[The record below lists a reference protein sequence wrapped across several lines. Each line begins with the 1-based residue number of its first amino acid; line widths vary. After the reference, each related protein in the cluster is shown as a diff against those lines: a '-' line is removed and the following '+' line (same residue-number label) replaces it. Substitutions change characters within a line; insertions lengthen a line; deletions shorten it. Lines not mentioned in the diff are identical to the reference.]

1 MSWWENDPIAGQSP
15 SKGDEWWANDPV
27 VVSKKAPAPPPLPKE
42 TLIGAGIEGL
52 KGDLRTGGARIL
64 HAVGAPEWAGEVEKQ
79 AQENYARQATR
90 PLTEIEENPWTWNS
104 AKGIYEQ
111 AVSSLPSMAPVMAG
125 GATGAAIGLA
135 GGPLGSLAGSL
146 IGGAAAAIPQF
157 IGSNLKRQTEEN
169 KVPLADTDLATAS
182 GTALAQASLD
192 SLLGGGLFGG
202 LFKVPA
208 SIAKKTVS
216 RMAAKAIEGGLTE
229 GLTEMAQQWLE
240 VLQANPEK
248 AYAMPPEVRKEIRDS
263 GIVGGAMGLLGGG
276 ASGIKKPQADPSPTA
291 DDPSVPPAPPSTPPP
306 GPAGLL
312 EYRPNMPEYPNEW
325 APQTYPAGRH
335 DLDPTSTGWGEPK
348 PAPDL
353 TPQKLL
359 PYIERPDEYP
369 NPYAPQVYPA
379 DRHDGTP
386 GSTGYGGD
394 DTQPPLGSP
403 PPGGPSGPAGG
414 PSGPAVPPPPASPAP
429 PPAAPVAPPAAP
441 VAPSPP
447 PPPKAPAGKKDN
459 TGQQVFDH
467 IAEQLRAVAQ
477 QEIAAGQKASANP
490 IQINAMAKIW
500 RDRYETLARL
510 KGTTAFDEYKLENL
524 SVQYGGDPNAQPEV
538 AAPPPKKFLKK
549 PTAAPEVPAAPEQS
563 KTQFFNNEIL
573 RLQKK
578 GVKDP
583 VAEATKTTEA
593 KYPTKTTSAS
603 AQTNYPAK
611 RPSEND
617 NSYYDRVVVEAYN
630 NGMPLPEAKKF
641 AEAATDHHWPP
652 KNKTT
657 LSQLGSAFRNW
668 FGRSKVAN
676 EDGAPITLYHG
687 TSKDK
692 DFSGFKVGPHGAWFT
707 TDPESASQY
716 AMQNDSMGYRQGAG
730 WKMEKTN
737 TASRVMPVHVRIENP
752 YTMTRA
758 DTDQLNQASGRL
770 GAMGYKKVQS
780 DFFNQLRRQGYDGV
794 TYGNG
799 VWVVLKDA
807 NQIKS
812 VHNRGTY
819 DSGSNIL
826 KQEGDIKGPQEGLIE
841 DRGTWWANF
850 KRWAKGA
857 PLVERPAN
865 YRGGPAVF
873 KAYHGTTHGN
883 IRRVNSRKGDK
894 TGALGQGFYV
904 STNPR
909 DASANYG
916 TREGP
921 DAVHRVNRRTSEIDD
936 YLTNLPKEERA
947 KYLSEYLANNGPWD
961 ANSFVGK
968 VLKGKYWPEA
978 LLSLPNKVYDALEA
992 QEGNNVSRS
1001 IAEKEIFGDTSGVVM
1016 PVYVRLNNPMDM
1028 RTNGTN
1034 FTGRDYTRLI
1044 KALNDLADSHPNAD
1058 VAGPVNILN
1067 NQYQNTG
1074 NVSAKDVY
1082 DIIRKFGHVDPDP
1095 EFGGFGQLIQDLAK
1109 KLNYDGLI
1117 QQAGQQ
1123 FSNMEEMT
1131 KDTLHVVPF
1140 NDGQTKSQFNRGT
1153 FDETNRLL
1161 KQNPDQKTAENIVNA
1176 EIELLPN
1183 SAIIRLYKA
1192 ANVSSFMHES
1202 SHLWLRSMVKNAPF
1216 HSQIAKDVE
1225 TIRDWV
1231 GNKGEPFTTAQHE
1244 KFARGFELFLY
1255 SGRGPTA
1262 ALTKI
1267 FKQFATWLKGVYA
1280 KASDI
1285 RTPDGKSIEVPEH
1298 IMQVYERM
1306 FSVDEKT
1313 AADGRTSYSLN
1324 ADPLP
1329 ISGVAEKFSQDKE
1342 GKNISIQGGFS
1353 TAEALNVLGMTMY
1366 SDRIDQVTAKE
1377 LVQNSFDAIKAAQ
1390 KNKTLNGRGKVEIFA
1405 NNATNTVTIK
1415 DNGIGMST
1423 PTVTKAFFTVFGT
1436 EKKGLS
1442 PQESSGG
1449 YGLAKIAFLLGSKEI
1464 YVKTTHNGVTTEV
1477 RSNPEAIKNML
1488 TNNVPIQARVS
1499 NTPDRPNGTVVQV
1512 TFPSEK
1518 KNKDGTKT
1526 PFQMFG
1532 GYSRPNILGSKF
1544 VGNFDIYNSN
1554 TKENN
1559 PDEMRSN
1566 DYDKSSA
1573 TDMDKFLP
1581 PKQMNFPWG
1590 KIELFLGK
1598 DMQKYGG
1605 SVAVNSAGMPQFN
1618 WNVKDVGGKSPV
1630 IDAIVNVLPNN
1641 RPVQDVTA
1649 EDSRS
1654 GGDVYPFRTDREN
1667 WAPQIA
1673 KDVGNISQ
1681 AIMAESNR
1689 RAIAE
1694 DVKKMSS
1701 LMEMPYT
1708 SLGSSTSGKW
1718 KEMQSTVTE
1727 AMMAENNFASDTAK
1741 LNPSNPYFHSNLN
1754 IDVIERAKEKSGT
1767 DPKKAQEF
1775 FAKFGSIVKDF
1786 AFTLGRVASE
1796 GGEKNFAAF
1805 VSGDKRIVGVS
1816 LDKEY
1821 RGVSTRV
1828 PFNGFFINPLALQR
1842 AGTVAGGRT
1851 TSPRGIAAKWY
1862 ALMIHEASHEIE
1874 RNHGASFASQE
1885 IDLASAIG
1893 DLPGP
1898 DVMRG
1903 HLDDL
1908 EALVFSYRKEITALT
1923 DAYYEPDTENYTAS
1937 LGDTNTWSGLEKD
1950 TGRGY
1955 GVNDNGVGNEPNASQ
1970 QEGNKGVRSLENQV
1984 RESEDAGGMESPA
1997 TASITLQQA
2006 AQQTPGQ
2013 NPTSIYAINKASWKQ
2028 NVKRKVEKFF
2038 NPFSEISNPEQY
2050 RDLRNLLGGSQY
2062 AATEQGTKY
2071 KNLFAKLTS
2080 AQKES
2085 VNTYFDTPN
2094 ADTNLIPSS
2103 IRADTIRLKNYIN
2116 GELKQKLIDNNL
2128 LPESVAEKNVDS
2140 YLPRLYLKYLLDAS
2154 GIKGSGIKANLSW
2167 AKKRSSKSPEE
2178 LLAMGE
2184 IKDPGVRTFHAIY
2197 RTQRDLAVMDFLNKV
2212 SNNSDWALPQS
2223 LVTWNGKRV
2232 TADWL
2237 KREAEDIRTDRII
2250 GEPDPTRKAG
2260 MLAIADDMDR
2270 VANEGIV
2277 ALNRTNYDQS
2287 KYTKLPDSYDYGPL
2301 RGMIVQKQIAEDI
2314 IGTNNFVNPDNTWDN
2329 WFGDRG
2335 SKISRLTSLW
2345 KTLKVPLNPP
2355 SQMRNVASNMILLH
2369 LSGVPIHKLGTYM
2382 VRSATDMRAGGKY
2395 FKIAKDFGV
2404 GNASMTEQEL
2414 FAISEEL
2421 QKLEVNKQNGFAGWR
2436 AVYRGLLK
2444 GANSVTDFYQKLETW
2459 GKIAKIMHAMETKT
2473 KEHPNG
2479 MSAEQAVREA
2489 NKWLFDYSEVDPF
2502 VRRARQSPIGMPFIT
2517 FSYKIIPLMYEVMTK
2532 HPTRMLPYVALA
2544 ATVPALVA
2552 SSNDIDEDDEEKIR
2566 KSLSPG
2572 LRRKDN
2578 MFMLPWKDA
2587 NGKWQLVDVGYFLP
2601 WQMPYEMAKSTGK
2614 AGYNLATGDS
2624 KEAISNAGDVF
2635 KASTLLSNPLFNIV
2649 SALTTGVDA
2658 FTGKPIADKRD
2669 PPNKQVM
2676 DVTSYAWSLV
2686 APSFLASYGALGQLM
2701 NKESGTG
2708 LNRYGEPGTTYGQ
2721 MAARAVGINTYS
2733 VDPAAQRARNI
2744 RMMQHDLRE
2753 VKSRMTTSLSD
2764 RSLTPEQRRKVTEDF
2779 REELIYRNQQLAK
2792 YAKETEMSPRL
2803 REATARP

>member
-1 MSWWENDPIAGQSP
+1 MTQYVSTPEGYIGFPDDMGTDEITKALDGRFKPKGPELGPFGASKENFAADVETIYGRGAQALGFSETAKRNINSAEARRKAVEENYKPKVADWRDIGKDGGIGNFVGDLGQFAYEQGAGMLP
-15 SKGDEWWANDPV
+15 YMGATAAGAAAGALA
-27 VVSKKAPAPPPLPKE
+27 APAIGLGGITAGVLGGTLAGTVPFTGQMISEQMKEGVPFEKTNLPL
-42 TLIGAGIEGL
+42 
-52 KGDLRTGGARIL
+52 
-64 HAVGAPEWAGEVEKQ
+64 AVGAG
-79 AQENYARQATR
+79 
-90 PLTEIEENPWTWNS
+90 
-104 AKGIYEQ
+104 
-111 AVSSLPSMAPVMAG
+111 
-125 GATGAAIGLA
+125 TGAALLDTVLGRFLPGVGKAASGGILLRFAKKGLEGIGVE
-135 GGPLGSLAGSL
+135 
-146 IGGAAAAIPQF
+146 GGA
-157 IGSNLKRQTEEN
+157 
-169 KVPLADTDLATAS
+169 
-182 GTALAQASLD
+182 
-192 SLLGGGLFGG
+192 
-202 LFKVPA
+202 
-208 SIAKKTVS
+208 
-216 RMAAKAIEGGLTE
+216 
-229 GLTEMAQQWLE
+229 E
-240 VLQANPEK
+240 VLQEAITIGQANPEK
-248 AYAMPPEVRKEIRDS
+248 LFSLPPEVQKRLIDAAV
-263 GIVGGAMGLLGGG
+263 VGGMFGG
-276 ASGIKKPQADPSPTA
+276 AIGGVSGAMNPRGASPSPTA
-291 DDPSVPPAPPSTPPP
+291 DEPYGPFEPYGPPAPPPEPM
-306 GPAGLL
+306 GLL
-312 EYRPNMPEYPNEW
+312 EYKPNMTEYPNEW
-325 APQTYPAGRH
+325 APQVYPAGRH

-386 GSTGYGGD
+386 DSTGYGGGIP
-394 DTQPPLGSP
+394 QPPPGGLPPGSP
-403 PPGGPSGPAGG
+403 PPGGPSGPSGG
-414 PSGPAVPPPPASPAP
+414 PSGPAGPQSPAP
-429 PPAAPVAPPAAP
+429 PAPPPVAPAAPPAAP
-441 VAPSPP
+441 VTPSP

-549 PTAAPEVPAAPEQS
+549 PTAAPATAPELS

-617 NSYYDRVVVEAYN
+617 NSYYDRVVVKAYN
-630 NGMPLPEAKKF
+630 KGMPLPEAKKF
-641 AEAATDHHWPP
+641 AEAATDHHWPR
-652 KNKTT
+652 TT
-657 LSQLGSAFRNW
+657 L
-668 FGRSKVAN
+668 
-676 EDGAPITLYHG
+676 
-687 TSKDK
+687 
-692 DFSGFKVGPHGAWFT
+692 
-707 TDPESASQY
+707 
-716 AMQNDSMGYRQGAG
+716 
-730 WKMEKTN
+730 
-737 TASRVMPVHVRIENP
+737 
-752 YTMTRA
+752 
-758 DTDQLNQASGRL
+758 
-770 GAMGYKKVQS
+770 
-780 DFFNQLRRQGYDGV
+780 
-794 TYGNG
+794 
-799 VWVVLKDA
+799 
-807 NQIKS
+807 
-812 VHNRGTY
+812 
-819 DSGSNIL
+819 
-826 KQEGDIKGPQEGLIE
+826 KQDGDIKGPQEGLIE
-841 DRGTWWANF
+841 DRPTWWANF

-873 KAYHGTTHGN
+873 KAYHGTTYGN
-883 IRRVNSRKGDK
+883 IKRVNSRKGDK

-916 TREGP
+916 TRESP
-921 DAVHRVNRRTSEIDD
+921 DAVYRVNRRTSEIDD
-936 YLTNLPKEERA
+936 YLANLPKEERA

-968 VLKGKYWPEA
+968 FLKGKYWPEA

-992 QEGNNVSRS
+992 QEGNNVSRQ

-1016 PVYVRLNNPMDM
+1016 PIYVRVNNPMDM
-1028 RTNGTN
+1028 RTGGTN
-1034 FTGRDYTRLI
+1034 FTGREYTRLI

-1082 DIIRKFGHVDPDP
+1082 DIIKKFGHVDPDP

-1109 KLNYDGLI
+1109 ELNYDGLI

-1123 FSNMEEMT
+1123 FVNMEEMT

-1140 NDGQTKSQFNRGT
+1140 NDNQIKSQFNRGT
-1153 FDETNRLL
+1153 FDDTNRLL

-1202 SHLWLRSMVKNAPF
+1202 AHLWLRSMEKNF
-1216 HSQIAKDVE
+1216 RYHDQIRADLQ

-1306 FSVDEKT
+1306 FYVDKKT
-1313 AADGRTSYSLN
+1313 AADGRVSRVSD

-1329 ISGVAEKFSQDKE
+1329 ISGVAEKF
-1342 GKNISIQGGFS
+1342 NA
-1353 TAEALNVLGMTMY
+1353 AETPKQTDSRLEEAQRLM
-1366 SDRIDQVTAKE
+1366 D
-1377 LVQNSFDAIKAAQ
+1377 KAA
-1390 KNKTLNGRGKVEIFA
+1390 EIDA
-1405 NNATNTVTIK
+1405 
-1415 DNGIGMST
+1415 
-1423 PTVTKAFFTVFGT
+1423 
-1436 EKKGLS
+1436 
-1442 PQESSGG
+1442 
-1449 YGLAKIAFLLGSKEI
+1449 
-1464 YVKTTHNGVTTEV
+1464 
-1477 RSNPEAIKNML
+1477 
-1488 TNNVPIQARVS
+1488 
-1499 NTPDRPNGTVVQV
+1499 DRR
-1512 TFPSEK
+1512 K
-1518 KNKDGTKT
+1518 
-1526 PFQMFG
+1526 
-1532 GYSRPNILGSKF
+1532 
-1544 VGNFDIYNSN
+1544 
-1554 TKENN
+1554 
-1559 PDEMRSN
+1559 
-1566 DYDKSSA
+1566 
-1573 TDMDKFLP
+1573 
-1581 PKQMNFPWG
+1581 
-1590 KIELFLGK
+1590 
-1598 DMQKYGG
+1598 
-1605 SVAVNSAGMPQFN
+1605 SVANGYA
-1618 WNVKDVGGKSPV
+1618 
-1630 IDAIVNVLPNN
+1630 N
-1641 RPVQDVTA
+1641 RGRA
-1649 EDSRS
+1649 EEMA
-1654 GGDVYPFRTDREN
+1654 RE
-1667 WAPQIA
+1667 
-1673 KDVGNISQ
+1673 
-1681 AIMAESNR
+1681 
-1689 RAIAE
+1689 
-1694 DVKKMSS
+1694 
-1701 LMEMPYT
+1701 
-1708 SLGSSTSGKW
+1708 
-1718 KEMQSTVTE
+1718 
-1727 AMMAENNFASDTAK
+1727 AK
-1741 LNPSNPYFHSNLN
+1741 LYR
-1754 IDVIERAKEKSGT
+1754 DQ
-1767 DPKKAQEF
+1767 AQEII
-1775 FAKFGSIVKDF
+1775 KETQSP
-1786 AFTLGRVASE
+1786 TL
-1796 GGEKNFAAF
+1796 KQ
-1805 VSGDKRIVGVS
+1805 
-1816 LDKEY
+1816 
-1821 RGVSTRV
+1821 T
-1828 PFNGFFINPLALQR
+1828 
-1842 AGTVAGGRT
+1842 
-1851 TSPRGIAAKWY
+1851 
-1862 ALMIHEASHEIE
+1862 
-1874 RNHGASFASQE
+1874 
-1885 IDLASAIG
+1885 
-1893 DLPGP
+1893 
-1898 DVMRG
+1898 
-1903 HLDDL
+1903 
-1908 EALVFSYRKEITALT
+1908 
-1923 DAYYEPDTENYTAS
+1923 
-1937 LGDTNTWSGLEKD
+1937 
-1950 TGRGY
+1950 
-1955 GVNDNGVGNEPNASQ
+1955 
-1970 QEGNKGVRSLENQV
+1970 
-1984 RESEDAGGMESPA
+1984 EDADGMESPA

-2071 KNLFAKLTS
+2071 KNLFAKLTP

-2094 ADTNLIPSS
+2094 ADTNLVPSS

-2178 LLAMGE
+2178 LLAMGD

-2212 SNNSDWALPQS
+2212 SQNADWALPQS

-2232 TADWL
+2232 TAHWL
-2237 KREAEDIRTDRII
+2237 KKEAADIRADRIK
-2250 GEPDPTRKAG
+2250 GEPDPIRKEK
-2260 MLAIADDMDR
+2260 MKAIADDMDR
-2270 VANEGIV
+2270 VADEGID
-2277 ALNRTNYDQS
+2277 ALERTNYDQS

-2301 RGMIVQKQIAEDI
+2301 RGMIVQNQIAEDI

-2382 VRSATDMRAGGKY
+2382 VRSANDMRADGKY
-2395 FKIAKDFGV
+2395 FKIAKEFGV

-2421 QKLEVNKQNGFAGWR
+2421 QKLEANKQNGFAGWR

-2444 GANSVTDFYQKLETW
+2444 GTNSVTDFYQKLETW

-2502 VRRARQSPIGMPFIT
+2502 VRRARQSPIGMPFLT

-2552 SSNDIDEDDEEKIR
+2552 SSNDIDEEDEEKVR

-2601 WQMPYEMAKSTGK
+2601 WQMPYEMTKSTAK

-2624 KEAISNAGDVF
+2624 KEAISNAADVF

-2669 PPNKQVM
+2669 PANKQVM

-2686 APSFLASYGALGQLM
+2686 VPSFLASYGALGQLI

-2779 REELIYRNQQLAK
+2779 REELIYRSQQLAK

>member
-1 MSWWENDPIAGQSP
+1 M
-15 SKGDEWWANDPV
+15 
-27 VVSKKAPAPPPLPKE
+27 
-42 TLIGAGIEGL
+42 
-52 KGDLRTGGARIL
+52 
-64 HAVGAPEWAGEVEKQ
+64 
-79 AQENYARQATR
+79 QE
-90 PLTEIEENPWTWNS
+90 
-104 AKGIYEQ
+104 
-111 AVSSLPSMAPVMAG
+111 
-125 GATGAAIGLA
+125 
-135 GGPLGSLAGSL
+135 
-146 IGGAAAAIPQF
+146 AAA
-157 IGSNLKRQTEEN
+157 G
-169 KVPLADTDLATAS
+169 
-182 GTALAQASLD
+182 
-192 SLLGGGLFGG
+192 
-202 LFKVPA
+202 
-208 SIAKKTVS
+208 
-216 RMAAKAIEGGLTE
+216 
-229 GLTEMAQQWLE
+229 
-240 VLQANPEK
+240 
-248 AYAMPPEVRKEIRDS
+248 RK
-263 GIVGGAMGLLGGG
+263 
-276 ASGIKKPQADPSPTA
+276 PS
-291 DDPSVPPAPPSTPPP
+291 ST
-306 GPAGLL
+306 
-312 EYRPNMPEYPNEW
+312 
-325 APQTYPAGRH
+325 
-335 DLDPTSTGWGEPK
+335 
-348 PAPDL
+348 
-353 TPQKLL
+353 
-359 PYIERPDEYP
+359 
-369 NPYAPQVYPA
+369 
-379 DRHDGTP
+379 
-386 GSTGYGGD
+386 
-394 DTQPPLGSP
+394 
-403 PPGGPSGPAGG
+403 
-414 PSGPAVPPPPASPAP
+414 
-429 PPAAPVAPPAAP
+429 
-441 VAPSPP
+441 
-447 PPPKAPAGKKDN
+447 
-459 TGQQVFDH
+459 
-467 IAEQLRAVAQ
+467 
-477 QEIAAGQKASANP
+477 P
-490 IQINAMAKIW
+490 IQINRQAALW
-500 RDRYETLARL
+500 RAYYERLAQQ
-510 KGTTAFDEYKLENL
+510 KGTNPFDEYRLENV
-524 SVQYGGDPNAQPEV
+524 SVEYGGNLLRF
-538 AAPPPKKFLKK
+538 PKKFLKK
-549 PTAAPEVPAAPEQS
+549 PTVAPTIGPTAAPEQS

-593 KYPTKTTSAS
+593 KYPTKTTSAPV
-603 AQTNYPAK
+603 QTSYPAK
-611 RPSEND
+611 RSSENN

-630 NGMPLPEAKKF
+630 KGMPLPEAKKF
-641 AEAATDHHWPP
+641 AEAATNHHWP
-652 KNKTT
+652 KTSLKQT
-657 LSQLGSAFRNW
+657 GSAFRNW

-676 EDGAPITLYHG
+676 DDGAPITLYHG

-692 DFSGFKVGPHGAWFT
+692 DFSGFKVGRHGAWFT
-707 TDPESASQY
+707 TNPEDASQY
-716 AMQNDSMGYRQGAG
+716 AMQNDSMGYRYQNGG
-730 WKMEKTN
+730 YENTN

-752 YTMTRA
+752 YTVTKA
-758 DTDQLNQASGRL
+758 DTDALNQAGGRL

-780 DFFNQLRRQGYDGV
+780 DFFDQLRRQGYDGA

-826 KQEGDIKGPQEGLIE
+826 KQDGDIKGPQDGLIE
-841 DRGTWWANF
+841 DRATWWANF

-873 KAYHGTTHGN
+873 KAYHGTTYGN

-936 YLTNLPKEERA
+936 YMVKLPKEERA

-978 LLSLPNKVYDALEA
+978 LLSLPNKVFDALEA
-992 QEGNNVSRS
+992 QEGNNVSRQ

-1016 PVYVRLNNPMDM
+1016 PIYVRLNNPMDM

-1044 KALNDLADSHPNAD
+1044 KALNDLADSHPQAD

-1109 KLNYDGLI
+1109 ELNYDGLI

-1123 FSNMEEMT
+1123 FVNMEEMT

-1140 NDGQTKSQFNRGT
+1140 NDNQIKSQFNRGT
-1153 FDETNRLL
+1153 FDDTNRLL

-1183 SAIIRLYKA
+1183 SAIIRLYKG
-1192 ANVSSFMHES
+1192 ANASSFMHES

-1216 HSQIAKDVE
+1216 HTQIAKDVE
-1225 TIRDWV
+1225 LIREWT

-1306 FSVDEKT
+1306 FYVDKKT
-1313 AADGRTSYSLN
+1313 AADGRVSRVSD

-1329 ISGVAEKFSQDKE
+1329 ISGVAEKF
-1342 GKNISIQGGFS
+1342 
-1353 TAEALNVLGMTMY
+1353 
-1366 SDRIDQVTAKE
+1366 
-1377 LVQNSFDAIKAAQ
+1377 
-1390 KNKTLNGRGKVEIFA
+1390 
-1405 NNATNTVTIK
+1405 NAT
-1415 DNGIGMST
+1415 
-1423 PTVTKAFFTVFGT
+1423 
-1436 EKKGLS
+1436 E
-1442 PQESSGG
+1442 
-1449 YGLAKIAFLLGSKEI
+1449 
-1464 YVKTTHNGVTTEV
+1464 
-1477 RSNPEAIKNML
+1477 
-1488 TNNVPIQARVS
+1488 
-1499 NTPDRPNGTVVQV
+1499 
-1512 TFPSEK
+1512 
-1518 KNKDGTKT
+1518 
-1526 PFQMFG
+1526 
-1532 GYSRPNILGSKF
+1532 
-1544 VGNFDIYNSN
+1544 N
-1554 TKENN
+1554 TKQ
-1559 PDEMRSN
+1559 
-1566 DYDKSSA
+1566 
-1573 TDMDKFLP
+1573 T
-1581 PKQMNFPWG
+1581 
-1590 KIELFLGK
+1590 
-1598 DMQKYGG
+1598 
-1605 SVAVNSAGMPQFN
+1605 
-1618 WNVKDVGGKSPV
+1618 
-1630 IDAIVNVLPNN
+1630 
-1641 RPVQDVTA
+1641 
-1649 EDSRS
+1649 
-1654 GGDVYPFRTDREN
+1654 
-1667 WAPQIA
+1667 
-1673 KDVGNISQ
+1673 
-1681 AIMAESNR
+1681 
-1689 RAIAE
+1689 
-1694 DVKKMSS
+1694 
-1701 LMEMPYT
+1701 
-1708 SLGSSTSGKW
+1708 
-1718 KEMQSTVTE
+1718 
-1727 AMMAENNFASDTAK
+1727 
-1741 LNPSNPYFHSNLN
+1741 
-1754 IDVIERAKEKSGT
+1754 
-1767 DPKKAQEF
+1767 
-1775 FAKFGSIVKDF
+1775 
-1786 AFTLGRVASE
+1786 
-1796 GGEKNFAAF
+1796 
-1805 VSGDKRIVGVS
+1805 
-1816 LDKEY
+1816 
-1821 RGVSTRV
+1821 
-1828 PFNGFFINPLALQR
+1828 
-1842 AGTVAGGRT
+1842 
-1851 TSPRGIAAKWY
+1851 
-1862 ALMIHEASHEIE
+1862 
-1874 RNHGASFASQE
+1874 
-1885 IDLASAIG
+1885 
-1893 DLPGP
+1893 
-1898 DVMRG
+1898 
-1903 HLDDL
+1903 
-1908 EALVFSYRKEITALT
+1908 
-1923 DAYYEPDTENYTAS
+1923 
-1937 LGDTNTWSGLEKD
+1937 
-1950 TGRGY
+1950 
-1955 GVNDNGVGNEPNASQ
+1955 
-1970 QEGNKGVRSLENQV
+1970 
-1984 RESEDAGGMESPA
+1984 EDAAEMESPA

-2071 KNLFAKLTS
+2071 KNLFAKLTP

-2094 ADTNLIPSS
+2094 ADTNLVPSS

-2128 LPESVAEKNVDS
+2128 LPESVADKNVDS
-2140 YLPRLYLKYLLDAS
+2140 YLPRLYLKYLLKGA
-2154 GIKGSGIKANLSW
+2154 GIKGSGMKASLAF
-2167 AKKRSSKSPEE
+2167 AKKKHFKEPEV

-2212 SNNSDWALPQS
+2212 SQNADWALPQS

-2232 TADWL
+2232 TAHWL
-2237 KREAEDIRTDRII
+2237 KKEAADIRADRIK
-2250 GEPDPTRKAG
+2250 GEPDPIRKEK
-2260 MLAIADDMDR
+2260 MKAIADDMDR
-2270 VANEGIV
+2270 VADEGID
-2277 ALNRTNYDQS
+2277 ALERTNYDQS

-2301 RGMIVQKQIAEDI
+2301 RGMIVQNQIAEDI

-2395 FKIAKDFGV
+2395 FKIAQEFGV

-2421 QKLEVNKQNGFAGWR
+2421 QKLEANSQNGFAGWR
-2436 AVYRGLLK
+2436 AIYRGLLK
-2444 GANSVTDFYQKLETW
+2444 GTNSVTDFYQKLETW

-2502 VRRARQSPIGMPFIT
+2502 VRRARQSPIGMPFLT

-2552 SSNDIDEDDEEKIR
+2552 SSNDIDEEDEEKVR

-2587 NGKWQLVDVGYFLP
+2587 NGEWQLVDVGYFLP
-2601 WQMPYEMAKSTGK
+2601 WQMPYEMTKSTAK

-2624 KEAISNAGDVF
+2624 KEAISNAADVF

-2658 FTGKPIADKRD
+2658 FTGKPIVDKRD

-2676 DVTSYAWSLV
+2676 DLVSYSWSLV
-2686 APSFLASYGALGQLM
+2686 APSFLASYGALGQLI

-2753 VKSRMTTSLSD
+2753 VNSRMTTSLSD